1 MGSICSGLC
10 KQERNT
16 HVANY
21 YFQMWKLPD
30 QETGT
35 GGASDSFQRDELPTR
50 SAEDIRGRY
59 QLSLKGAVKGGF
71 GQVVIGKLRG
81 DDSQQSAIKIIRKAD
96 HQSDANAIKEAEML
110 RKLDHPNIVKF
121 REVYEDNDCFYIVL
135 ENLRGGDLMKLL
147 EARRKLDEDTARE
160 YVWQIL
166 LATNYLHTQRIVHAD
181 LKPENFVLVS
191 PGSTWL
197 KMIDFGLAD
206 ILKRKDYLSALSG
219 SRYYIAPEVL
229 AGKHTERRDLWSLG
243 VILYLFAVGF
253 YPFYAEDEDSL
264 FERISDGKYDLDT
277 LRDSGFSAE
286 AVDLCQSLLSV
297 NPEMRPTAHQALE
310 HAWFASQRAKVQQ
323 RGLAALCREQL
334 VSLKNYKRPSD
345 FKKEAMS
352 VAAQMC
358 EDTQAIEQIARI
370 FLLADED
377 YTGTISRREFEV
389 LFRLAKIDFEP
400 EEIDAVIDALHL
412 KEKNSV
418 SFMEF
423 TAGMLIGQLLADESK
438 LEAVFKLFDN
448 NGDGKIC
455 KADLNV
461 FFSRSGRCLTLDK
474 INSMISEVDINNDR
488 EISLEEFIEAMR
500 R

>member
-1 MGSICSGLC
+1 MGSICAGLC
-10 KQERNT
+10 RQERNT

-21 YFQMWKLPD
+21 YFQMWRLPD

-35 GGASDSFQRDELPTR
+35 AGASDSFQRDELPTR

-71 GQVVIGKLRG
+71 GQVVIGRLRG
-81 DDSQQSAIKIIRKAD
+81 DDRQQSAIKIIRKAD
-96 HQSDANAIKEAEML
+96 FQSDANAMKEAEML

-147 EARRKLDEDTARE
+147 EARKRLDEETARE
-160 YVWQIL
+160 FLWQIL
-166 LATNYLHTQRIVHAD
+166 LATNYLHAQRIVHAD
-181 LKPENFVLVS
+181 LKPENFVLVA
-191 PGSTWL
+191 PGSSWL

-206 ILKRKDYLSALSG
+206 ILKRRDYLSALSG
-219 SRYYIAPEVL
+219 SRYYLAPEVL
-229 AGKHTERRDLWSLG
+229 TGKHTERRDLWSLG

-253 YPFYAEDEDSL
+253 YPFFAEEEERL
-264 FERISDGKYDLDT
+264 FELIVAGAFDLEA
-277 LRDSGFSAE
+277 LRTSGFSAP
-286 AVDLCQSLLSV
+286 AVELCQRLLSV
-297 NPEMRPTAHQALE
+297 QPEKRPTAQQALE
-310 HAWFASQRAKVQQ
+310 HAWFASQREKVRT
-323 RGLAALCREQL
+323 RGLAALSREQ
-334 VSLKNYKRPSD
+334 VRALKQYKKPSD
-345 FKKEAMS
+345 FKKEAMA

-358 EDTQAIEQIARI
+358 DDSEAIEQIASI

-377 YTGTISRREFEV
+377 YTGTISKLEFER
-389 LFRLAKIDFEP
+389 LFRLAEVDFEP
-400 EEIDAVIDALHL
+400 EDIDSLIDALHL
-412 KEKNSV
+412 KEKNNV

-423 TAGMLIGQLLADESK
+423 AAGMLLGQLLKQEDK

-448 NGDGKIC
+448 GGDGKIC